1 MQNNGRYKRRLGN
14 SCFSLKVRNTGIHK
28 GRYIMQK
35 TKQNTKELIP
45 CLISHCAI
53 AVKLATWL
61 STATLRTPN
70 QLWSLL
76 PDCSHHG
83 LHPWDVAV
91 LKAHDLK
98 WTTLQ
103 EIKKKTVQRG
113 PCHQKACWKYT
124 IFLGGSPMYMGNLYL
139 PMAMAE
145 YFQGSSLFIFWQH
158 ESVPPPPPVAN
169 VAPSATKPVVP
180 ACPPSFQSAAEAWCV
195 VLRWSPSILA
205 QVKPIHCAPGAE
217 HVGEPLCQDCGPP
230 SWGTMEHT
238 AHHIPSPCLG
248 SAQLIFL
255 FCSFFLF
262 TIHCKNKKKGTR
274 FLKLERYVQWKKTNS
289 ILKWL
294 SQWWL
299 VICAVSSTW

>member
-1 MQNNGRYKRRLGN
+1 MGGIKEDWEILVFLSRWGTQAFTKGDILCEKQSKTQKN
-14 SCFSLKVRNTGIHK
+14 SFHVWFHTVPLLSSLPPDWAQPHWGPQTSSGHC
-28 GRYIMQK
+28 
-35 TKQNTKELIP
+35 
-45 CLISHCAI
+45 CLT
-53 AVKLATWL
+53 AVTM
-61 STATLRTPN
+61 
-70 QLWSLL
+70 
-76 PDCSHHG
+76 G
-83 LHPWDVAV
+83 LHLWDVAV

-98 WTTLQ
+98 WRTLQ
-103 EIKKKTVQRG
+103 EIKKNSAERFLSSESLLKIYHFPWRKSHVHGEFISTNGHGR
-113 PCHQKACWKYT
+113 
-124 IFLGGSPMYMGNLYL
+124 IFPRKLLVHILAAWECSPPL
-139 PMAMAE
+139 
-145 YFQGSSLFIFWQH
+145 
-158 ESVPPPPPVAN
+158 PVAN

-195 VLRWSPSILA
+195 VLQWSPSILA
-205 QVKPIHCAPGAE
+205 QVKPIHCAPGAK

-274 FLKLERYVQWKKTNS
+274 FLKLERYIQWKKTNS

>member
-158 ESVPPPPPVAN
+158 ESVPPPPP
-169 VAPSATKPVVP
+169 S
-180 ACPPSFQSAAEAWCV
+180 PPSCKCCSICHKASGSSLPTLIPERCRSMVCGAAV
-195 VLRWSPSILA
+195 ITFHSGTS
-205 QVKPIHCAPGAE
+205 QTY
-217 HVGEPLCQDCGPP
+217 PLCTWGRACGWAFVPGLWAP
-230 SWGTMEHT
+230 QLRDHGAHCSPHPISLSWFST
-238 AHHIPSPCLG
+238 ADFS
-248 SAQLIFL
+248 FL
-255 FCSFFLF
+255 FLFSFYNPLQEEEKRN
-262 TIHCKNKKKGTR
+262 TIP
-274 FLKLERYVQWKKTNS
+274 
-289 ILKWL
+289 
-294 SQWWL
+294 
-299 VICAVSSTW
+299 